1 MKTYLVGGAV
11 RDRLMGKA
19 ETDMDW
25 VVVGGTPEQML
36 AEGYEQVGASFPV
49 FLHPVSR
56 DEYALARTET
66 KNGDGYHGFDVKF
79 GKDITLEE
87 DLSRRDLTMN
97 SIAFDVQ
104 QQRYIDPFDG
114 IGDIRRRVLRHT
126 SAAFSDD
133 PLRVIRLARFAGR
146 FKKFS
151 IHHST
156 LALAK
161 KLVAGGE
168 LNHLPH
174 ERHAAELVKVLETCD
189 AEGVCRFFDVLMEL
203 NVGEHVTFY
212 RDVDL
217 KWLKKL
223 AKVCCSVDSDHAVT
237 LFAGLARSRTMG
249 DWWPV
254 QVGGA
259 DALKLHRLIDQVR
272 VDIPVPERAEF
283 MHEWLREAGV
293 FQRDAKFYHL
303 LGQAL
308 TVGHMAG
315 EWHCFTAREVHAA
328 IELTRSVAETITPQ
342 LLADGVQGK
351 AIGEAIKADRL
362 RLLRQAF
369 PST

>member
-1 MKTYLVGGAV
+1 MQTYLVGGAV
-11 RDRLMGKA
+11 RDLLMGVDPK
-19 ETDMDW
+19 DRDF
-25 VVVGGTPEQML
+25 VVVGASPQALLDKGFQ
-36 AEGYEQVGASFPV
+36 QVGASFPV
-49 FLHPVSR
+49 FLHPETG
-56 DEYALARTET
+56 DEYALARTERKT
-66 KNGDGYHGFDVKF
+66 GDGYHGFDVEF
-79 GKDITLEE
+79 GTDVTLEQ
-87 DLSRRDLTMN
+87 DLARRDLTIN
-97 SIAFDVQ
+97 SIAYDAENDLYV
-104 QQRYIDPFDG
+104 DPYG
-114 IGDIRRRVLRHT
+114 GARDIKQRVLRHT

-189 AEGVCRFFDVLMEL
+189 AEGVSRFFDVLMEL

-259 DALKLHRLIDQVR
+259 DALKLHRLIDRVR
-272 VDIPVPERAEF
+272 VDIPAPERAEF

-328 IELTRSVAETITPQ
+328 IELTRSFAETITPQ